1 MLDYVSPA
9 GKLAEFFR
17 SSRDRWKARS
27 AKSQQK
33 IKALDGKVRDLT
45 VSRDAWKAK
54 ANDLKRELE
63 DSRRTDSGRL
73 ADNAATQRTSKNTTA
88 GKSAAT
94 KAQSNASQTETL
106 PGTLARR
113 VVTGELLDENS
124 IARQNALQEAG
135 SPPLFLQRPAGG
147 LG

>member
-1 MLDYVSPA
+1 MLGYVSPV

-63 DSRRTDSGRL
+63 DSRRTDNRRP
-73 ADNAATQRTSKNTTA
+73 ADNAATQRTSKNSTA

-124 IARQNALQEAG
+124 TGRQNALQESG
-135 SPPLFLQRPAGG
+135 SPPLFF
-147 LG
+147 

>member
-1 MLDYVSPA
+1 MLDYASPV

-54 ANDLKRELE
+54 ANDLKRELD
-63 DSRRTDSGRL
+63 DSRRADSGRL
-73 ADNAATQRTSKNTTA
+73 ADNAATQRTIANTTA
-88 GKSAAT
+88 RKSAAT
-94 KAQSNASQTETL
+94 KAQTNAAQTE
-106 PGTLARR
+106 TLARR

-124 IARQNALQEAG
+124 TGRQNASQESG
-135 SPPLFLQRPAGG
+135 SPPLFF
-147 LG
+147 

>member
-1 MLDYVSPA
+1 MLDYVSPV

-27 AKSQQK
+27 GKSQQK

-63 DSRRTDSGRL
+63 DGRR
-73 ADNAATQRTSKNTTA
+73 ADNRRPTDNTATQRTIANTTA
-88 GKSAAT
+88 GKSEAANIQT
-94 KAQSNASQTETL
+94 NAAQTETL
-106 PGTLARR
+106 PGTMTRR
-113 VVTGELLDENS
+113 VVTGELLEKDNTG
-124 IARQNALQEAG
+124 RQNALPNAG
-135 SPPLFLQRPAGG
+135 SPPFFFESTQG
-147 LG
+147 

>member
-1 MLDYVSPA
+1 MLGYVSPV

-54 ANDLKRELE
+54 ANDLKRELD
-63 DSRRTDSGRL
+63 DSRRADSGRL
-73 ADNAATQRTSKNTTA
+73 ADDAATQRTIANTTA

-94 KAQSNASQTETL
+94 KAQTNAAQTE
-106 PGTLARR
+106 TLARR

-124 IARQNALQEAG
+124 TGRQNASQESG
-135 SPPLFLQRPAGG
+135 SPPLFF
-147 LG
+147 

>member
-1 MLDYVSPA
+1 MALTVFWVSARFETTRARGFIHGGNRQMLDYVSPV

-33 IKALDGKVRDLT
+33 IKALDGNVRDLT

-63 DSRRTDSGRL
+63 DGRR
-73 ADNAATQRTSKNTTA
+73 AD
-88 GKSAAT
+88 
-94 KAQSNASQTETL
+94 E
-106 PGTLARR
+106 
-113 VVTGELLDENS
+113 
-124 IARQNALQEAG
+124 
-135 SPPLFLQRPAGG
+135 
-147 LG
+147 

>member
-1 MLDYVSPA
+1 MLGYVSPV

-54 ANDLKRELE
+54 ANDLKRELD
-63 DSRRTDSGRL
+63 DSRRADSGRL
-73 ADNAATQRTSKNTTA
+73 ADDAATQRTIANTTA
-88 GKSAAT
+88 GKSEAANIQT
-94 KAQSNASQTETL
+94 NAAQTETL

-113 VVTGELLDENS
+113 VVTGELLDENNTG
-124 IARQNALQEAG
+124 RQNASQESG
-135 SPPLFLQRPAGG
+135 SPPLFF
-147 LG
+147 

>member
-1 MLDYVSPA
+1 MMDYASPV

-63 DSRRTDSGRL
+63 DSRRTDNRRP
-73 ADNAATQRTSKNTTA
+73 ADNAATQRTSKNSTA

-124 IARQNALQEAG
+124 TGRQNALQESG
-135 SPPLFLQRPAGG
+135 SPPLFF
-147 LG
+147 